1 MRTLTDSKTA
11 IALAAGLTLVG
22 ALAGCSATTTPTDD
36 TTTPDTTEQ
45 DAALG
50 LAPLPGTLNLL
61 DGEAAGVCS
70 GGVCHFPAPK
80 KTG

>member
-1 MRTLTDSKTA
+1 MTDQQ
-11 IALAAGLTLVG
+11 G
-22 ALAGCSATTTPTDD
+22 
-36 TTTPDTTEQ
+36 DTTEQ